1 MYTVWRYKTMPMS
14 DFLTFIEPC
23 HNTGS
28 FSSTG
33 SSTPQST
40 SNVPLKFFVHR
51 SIFATITPCG
61 NVNVLTMG
69 NKPLKEVPSTL
80 FQSTCT
86 CVKSN
91 KQQKIRRRGGG
102 NKIPDWSFKDA
113 TNNLNNTSWYQ
124 YAPQRVSVLQRFW
137 PRRQRS
143 TRSSTNQYRPPTFL
157 ASPPLRDGVFGEL
170 REPVCLD
177 AAMCK
182 ACLQRPGAP
191 PLPKTAVRGCVGVV
205 VVVNEGMQRDI

>member
-1 MYTVWRYKTMPMS
+1 MPMS

-69 NKPLKEVPSTL
+69 NNPFKEVPSTL

-102 NKIPDWSFKDA
+102 KKSGLIVQRCNKQFKQHI
-113 TNNLNNTSWYQ
+113 L
-124 YAPQRVSVLQRFW
+124 VSVRA
-137 PRRQRS
+137 
-143 TRSSTNQYRPPTFL
+143 PTCFCSPKVL
-157 ASPPLRDGVFGEL
+157 A
-170 REPVCLD
+170 
-177 AAMCK
+177 
-182 ACLQRPGAP
+182 
-191 PLPKTAVRGCVGVV
+191 KTAT
-205 VVVNEGMQRDI
+205 QHTQ